1 MPPLFTVVGADV
13 LFAHWPL
20 DPEPV
25 EAVLPDG
32 LAVDTFD
39 GSAWVSALA
48 LENRSISPGSL
59 RLPAALERGFP
70 QLNFRTYVTHDGDD
84 GVYFLSLDTGLRAAA
99 RAGGDVFGLPF
110 DHARMRLSRRGDR
123 ITFRS
128 HRDGETTPPAVFQ
141 ARYRPEGERY
151 RAEPGTL
158 AEFCVEHFRYFLP
171 AAEAGGAAAL
181 RAVGA
186 DGTGTFVGRIDRDP
200 WELRPVT
207 ATIRENTLFEA
218 AGLPTPET
226 EPVFHYSPGFEMGV
240 LPGEVRSAGTAGRR
254 RPATDRAE

>member
-1 MPPLFTVVGADV
+1 MPPVFTVVGADV

-20 DPEPV
+20 DPGPV

-48 LENRSISPGSL
+48 IENRSVLPGSL

-70 QLNFRTYVTHDGDD
+70 QLNFRTYVTHDGDE

-99 RAGGDVFGLPF
+99 RAGRDVFGLPF
-110 DHARMRLSRRGDR
+110 DYARMRLTRRGDR

-128 HRDGETTPPAVFQ
+128 RRDGETTPPAVFQ
-141 ARYRPEGERY
+141 ARYRPDGGRY
-151 RAEPGTL
+151 RATPGSL
-158 AEFCVEHFRYFLP
+158 AEFCIEHFRYFLP
-171 AAEAGGAAAL
+171 ATEADGAAAL
-181 RAVGA
+181 RASGT
-186 DGTGTFVGRIDRDP
+186 DRTGTIVGRIDRDP

-207 ATIRENTLFEA
+207 ATVRENTLFEA
-218 AGLPTPET
+218 AGLPSPED
-226 EPVFHYSPGFEMGV
+226 EPVFHYSPGYEMGV
-240 LPGEVRSAGTAGRR
+240 LPAEIRSEGTNERA
-254 RPATDRAE
+254 RPAADRAE